1 MYLLLKDL
9 EKASDEALLNDQDR
23 PKGKARI
30 FGGISKEAR
39 QYRQK
44 ILDFIEMY
52 TPEGNMAVYGD
63 WAAAGALRV
72 DTASLDWDRLAGIK
86 AMELEGPLPK
96 QAKLSS
102 PDDNQLEERRRI
114 KNIYDPG
121 MPGLEVVP
129 AVEEVEVAEVSVP
142 AELVALIRAS
152 KLERSTSSS
161 SLKSM
166 FTEEDSLR
174 ILPTLNEFRQDET
187 NVTLTY

>member
-1 MYLLLKDL
+1 MKDL